1 LLKAKKAMGYNQ
13 RKLMNFYETL
23 FVVKPTL
30 TEEEITAQINKIKD
44 VLTKENA
51 ELIAEDVM
59 GMRKLAYPVDKH
71 LRGYYTVLYYKAEGA
86 SIAEIERNLKINE
99 SIIKF
104 LSVKYSKKK
113 EIAQFEKMTEA
124 AKKKESK

>member
-1 LLKAKKAMGYNQ
+1 MLKAKKAMGYNQ

>member
-1 LLKAKKAMGYNQ
+1 MLKAKKAMGYNQ

-30 TEEEITAQINKIKD
+30 TEEEITAQINRIKD

-113 EIAQFEKMTEA
+113 EIAHFEKMTEA

>member
-1 LLKAKKAMGYNQ
+1 MGYNQ

>member
-1 LLKAKKAMGYNQ
+1 
-13 RKLMNFYETL
+13 MNFYETL

-30 TEEEITAQINKIKD
+30 TEEEITAQINRIKD

-113 EIAQFEKMTEA
+113 EIAHFEKMTEA

>member
-51 ELIAEDVM
+51 ELIAEDAM

>member
-1 LLKAKKAMGYNQ
+1 MLKAKKAMGYNQ

-51 ELIAEDVM
+51 ELIAEDAM

-99 SIIKF
+99 NIIKF